1 MKNRSLAGDYL
12 ERCGKRLR
20 AVELLFE
27 LEDWPDTVRESQE
40 IVELCL
46 KALLRLCR
54 VEPPKFHDAS
64 QILEAHA
71 VQLSEQFRQVLPKVA
86 AISRRLRRDRELAF
100 YGSEDLTPSEFYKRE
115 DAAEALEAARFV
127 LRAVAE
133 EVARQGPEL
142 SR

>member
-1 MKNRSLAGDYL
+1 MKNSSLAGEYL

-20 AVELLFE
+20 AVHLLFE

-40 IVELCL
+40 VVELCL

-54 VEPPKFHDAS
+54 IEPPRFHDAS
-64 QILEAHA
+64 QVLELHA
-71 VQLSEQFRQVLPKVA
+71 AQLSEEFRQVLPKVA

-127 LRAVAE
+127 LGAVLE
-133 EVARQGPEL
+133 EAARRRPGA
-142 SR
+142 